1 MEIDMNDYKRTDL
14 ASELRTEENSG
25 CPGISYSERSER
37 GFEVSVFD
45 ILDER
50 GENAVNKPRGRY
62 ITVQVGKIWLESDE
76 RLAGCEELLAHHIKE
91 LMCNSSGKGSPESIL
106 VCGLGNRY
114 ITSDALGSEVLN
126 NLIVTRHLKEENS
139 RIFAALGGRSVS
151 ALAPGVVGQT
161 GIETLELI
169 RGAVGS
175 VKPDI
180 VIVIDALAASELDHL
195 ATTVQITDT
204 GIAPGSGIGNKRR
217 AINRETLGCPVI
229 AIGVPTV
236 VESST
241 LVYAALSEA
250 GIEEIDTS
258 LVHVLENKR
267 GFFVTPKES
276 DIVTEE
282 LSKLI
287 SNAINLALS

>member
-1 MEIDMNDYKRTDL
+1 MNDYKRTDL

-25 CPGISYSERSER
+25 CPGISYRETNER

-45 ILDER
+45 ILDDE
-50 GENAVNKPRGRY
+50 GEKAVNKPRGRY
-62 ITVQVGKIWLESDE
+62 ITVQLGKIWLESDE
-76 RLAGCEELLAHHIKE
+76 RLTAGEELLAHHIKE
-91 LMCNSSGKGSPESIL
+91 LIHKAVGKSEPESIL

-126 NLIVTRHLKEENS
+126 NLIVTRHLKEENA
-139 RIFAALGGRSVS
+139 RIFAALGGKSVS
-151 ALAPGVVGQT
+151 ALAPGVLGQT

-217 AINRETLGCPVI
+217 AINRESLGCPVV

-250 GIEEIDTS
+250 GIEKIDPP
-258 LVHVLENKR
+258 LVQVLENKR